1 MRSAVGKL
9 IIVMLATV
17 LIAQTCN
24 AQVSGSSG
32 SGGGRKGHQ
41 QKADKPTA
49 SAPKANDKAYNA
61 ALKSLPDKPF
71 DPWRGALL
79 INMRSSRTVC
89 TTGAILSIDGAV
101 PLRRSTKRI
110 SGSSRD
116 PLSMARCCIASA
128 PISKNASA

>member
-1 MRSAVGKL
+1 MRSTVGKL

-32 SGGGRKGHQ
+32 SGGRKGHQ
-41 QKADKPTA
+41 QKADKLAA

-71 DPWRGALL
+71 DPWRGA
-79 INMRSSRTVC
+79 R
-89 TTGAILSIDGAV
+89 
-101 PLRRSTKRI
+101 
-110 SGSSRD
+110 
-116 PLSMARCCIASA
+116 
-128 PISKNASA
+128 